1 MTRYAALLRG
11 INVGGRTAKG
21 PALVAPLEE
30 AGFENVSAFLASG
43 NLVFDTTCPK
53 AGLEKTIESALRSAL
68 GFEVATFV
76 RSGAEVRKIA
86 EIASRAS
93 LEPGDGEAVH
103 VSFLRKPPSA
113 AARKTIAEL
122 SRPDDVLEVHGRELF
137 WLRRG
142 KMMDTTLPKGS
153 SPEELVGRE
162 STMRNVNTV
171 HRLLAK
177 YF

>member
-1 MTRYAALLRG
+1 MSRYAAFLRG
-11 INVGGRTAKG
+11 LNVGGRTAKG
-21 PALVAPLEE
+21 PSLVAPLEA

-43 NLVFDTTCPK
+43 NLVFDTTSPK
-53 AGLEKTIESALRSAL
+53 AGLEAKIEAALQQAL

-76 RSGAEVRKIA
+76 RSGDELRKIA
-86 EIASRAS
+86 EIASSAS
-93 LEPGDGEAVH
+93 LKPGDGEAVH

-113 AARKTIAEL
+113 AARRAIAEA

-142 KMMDTTLPKGS
+142 KMMETTLPKGS
-153 SPEELVGRE
+153 TPEELVGRD
-162 STMRNVNTV
+162 STSRNMNTI

-177 YF
+177 YY

>member
-1 MTRYAALLRG
+1 MTRYAAFLRG

-30 AGFENVSAFLASG
+30 EGFEDVSAFLASG
-43 NLVFDTTCPK
+43 NLVFHTTSSK
-53 AGLEKTIESALRSAL
+53 AGLEKKIESALRKAL

-76 RSGAEVRKIA
+76 RSGAELRKIA
-86 EIASRAS
+86 EIASTAP
-93 LEPGDGEAVH
+93 LKPGDGEAVH
-103 VSFLRKPPSA
+103 VSFLRKAPSA
-113 AARKTIAEL
+113 AAQTAIVEL
-122 SRPDDVLEVHGRELF
+122 SRPDDVLQVHGRELF

-153 SPEELVGRE
+153 SPEELVGRD

-171 HRLLAK
+171 HRLLSK
-177 YF
+177 FF